1 MMYLTVVLR
10 KEVADE
16 AQGEALYN
24 IVKDKMSDHPDVT
37 VSGTINSTLPKP
49 EVPE

>member
-1 MMYLTVVLR
+1 MFLTVVLR
-10 KEVADE
+10 KEVPDE
-16 AQGEALYN
+16 AQGEILFN
-24 IVKDKMSDHPDVT
+24 VVKDKMSDYPDVT